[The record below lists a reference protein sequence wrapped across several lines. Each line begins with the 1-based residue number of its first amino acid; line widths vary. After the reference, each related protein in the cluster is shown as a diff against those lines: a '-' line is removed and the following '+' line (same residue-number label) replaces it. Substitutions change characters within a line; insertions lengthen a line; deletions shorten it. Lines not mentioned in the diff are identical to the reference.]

1 MVVVTVAIGAKGSA
15 EGAPTP
21 KVNGDAAGE
30 KLLANEKPALAS
42 AVDDENDDDDEDEDD
57 GNDCDADD
65 ALAGPGPSQAAHLL
79 SWLGLRTLHVP
90 HFHDSAGS
98 PLELGGTAHDVVDH
112 IPPFGT
118 ELTTATLSALPAAD
132 STSESEEESGACSQR
147 TNQSAKS
154 ATHKWSALS
163 ALDAAMRRSSDP
175 CDSALYV
182 APNRVINRQITP
194 QSSSCTAAATDMST
208 VSAPSPPTTARH
220 ASTACW
226 SSVAMSFSSSA
237 SSSSSLTYSDGLF
250 NNAAESNFSGSLDG
264 PGTSGDCE
272 ELELE
277 LEAPPKTKPPLLLL
291 LLLLLG

>member
-1 MVVVTVAIGAKGSA
+1 MVVGTVAIGATGSA

-30 KLLANEKPALAS
+30 MLLASEKPALAS
-42 AVDDENDDDDEDEDD
+42 AVDDDDDDDGDGNDCD

-65 ALAGPGPSQAAHLL
+65 DDALAGPAPSQAAHLL
-79 SWLGLRTLHVP
+79 SWLELRTLHVP

-98 PLELGGTAHDVVDH
+98 PLELGGTAHEVVDH
-112 IPPFGT
+112 IPPFGM
-118 ELTTATLSALPAAD
+118 ERTTATLSALSAAD
-132 STSESEEESGACSQR
+132 STSEEESGACSQR

-182 APNRVINRQITP
+182 VPNRVISRQITP
-194 QSSSCTAAATDMST
+194 PSSSCTAAATDMST
-208 VSAPSPPTTARH
+208 VSVSSPPTTAHH

-226 SSVAMSFSSSA
+226 SSAAMSSSSSA
-237 SSSSSLTYSDGLF
+237 SSSSSLT
-250 NNAAESNFSGSLDG
+250 
-264 PGTSGDCE
+264 
-272 ELELE
+272 
-277 LEAPPKTKPPLLLL
+277 
-291 LLLLLG
+291 

>member
-42 AVDDENDDDDEDEDD
+42 AVDDEDEDEDDND

-79 SWLGLRTLHVP
+79 SWLELRTLHVP

-112 IPPFGT
+112 IPPFGL
-118 ELTTATLSALPAAD
+118 ELTTATLSALSAAD
-132 STSESEEESGACSQR
+132 STSEEESGACSQR

-182 APNRVINRQITP
+182 VPNRVINRQITP
-194 QSSSCTAAATDMST
+194 PSSSCTAAATDMST
-208 VSAPSPPTTARH
+208 VSTSSPPTTARH

-226 SSVAMSFSSSA
+226 SSVAMSSSSSA

-250 NNAAESNFSGSLDG
+250 NNVAGSNFSGSLDG

-277 LEAPPKTKPPLLLL
+277 LEGPPKTKPPTPL

>member
-1 MVVVTVAIGAKGSA
+1 VVVVTVAIGAKGSA

-42 AVDDENDDDDEDEDD
+42 AVHDENDDEDEDD
-57 GNDCDADD
+57 DGGNDCDADD

-118 ELTTATLSALPAAD
+118 ELTAATLSALSAAD
-132 STSESEEESGACSQR
+132 STSEEESGACSQR

-154 ATHKWSALS
+154 ATHK
-163 ALDAAMRRSSDP
+163 
-175 CDSALYV
+175 
-182 APNRVINRQITP
+182 
-194 QSSSCTAAATDMST
+194 
-208 VSAPSPPTTARH
+208 
-220 ASTACW
+220 
-226 SSVAMSFSSSA
+226 
-237 SSSSSLTYSDGLF
+237 
-250 NNAAESNFSGSLDG
+250 
-264 PGTSGDCE
+264 
-272 ELELE
+272 
-277 LEAPPKTKPPLLLL
+277 
-291 LLLLLG
+291 